1 MTSWLCRGLVG
12 RKRLPNFKKHDDLM
26 CLSLDLSFPCF
37 DVHGPMVYCLLIL
50 FQAGQ
55 DAEAASGEENSQG
68 TFEKRHGPRPSR
80 PLPNLCRIFALQK
93 ESNIH
98 GSPMDLP
105 WISQYFKLE
114 IRGIVDRST
123 CESSRCHRTWCQ
135 KTSQEPLPC
144 KALNLHTVDCIL
156 RFQVQSGFDML

>member
-26 CLSLDLSFPCF
+26 CLSLDLSFRCF

-68 TFEKRHGPRPSR
+68 TFEKRHGPRPSCHLCR
-80 PLPNLCRIFALQK
+80 IFVESLPNLCPSKGIQHPWI
-93 ESNIH
+93 SH

-105 WISQYFKLE
+105 WISHGSPNIFSWRSVESWIDPHVKARGAIVPGARRLHKSHSRAKL
-114 IRGIVDRST
+114 
-123 CESSRCHRTWCQ
+123 
-135 KTSQEPLPC
+135 
-144 KALNLHTVDCIL
+144 
-156 RFQVQSGFDML
+156 

>member
-26 CLSLDLSFPCF
+26 CLSLDLSFRCF

-68 TFEKRHGPRPSR
+68 TFEKRHGPRPSCH
-80 PLPNLCRIFALQK
+80 LCRIFA
-93 ESNIH
+93 ESLPFKRNPT
-98 GSPMDLP
+98 SMDLP
-105 WISQYFKLE
+105 WISQYFQLE

-144 KALNLHTVDCIL
+144 EALNLHTVDCIL
-156 RFQVQSGFDML
+156 RFQVRSGFDML

>member
-26 CLSLDLSFPCF
+26 CLSLDLSFRCF

-68 TFEKRHGPRPSR
+68 TFEKRHGPRPSCH
-80 PLPNLCRIFALQK
+80 LCRIFA
-93 ESNIH
+93 ESLPFKRNPTSMDLLWISH
-98 GSPMDLP
+98 GSPNIFNWRSVES
-105 WISQYFKLE
+105 WIDPHVKARGAIVPGARRLHKSHSRAKL
-114 IRGIVDRST
+114 
-123 CESSRCHRTWCQ
+123 
-135 KTSQEPLPC
+135 
-144 KALNLHTVDCIL
+144 
-156 RFQVQSGFDML
+156 

>member
-1 MTSWLCRGLVG
+1 MFMVQWCIAFSSYSKLG
-12 RKRLPNFKKHDDLM
+12 RMQRQLREKKTVRAHLKSVM
-26 CLSLDLSFPCF
+26 
-37 DVHGPMVYCLLIL
+37 
-50 FQAGQ
+50 AQ
-55 DAEAASGEENSQG
+55 DHQD
-68 TFEKRHGPRPSR
+68 
-80 PLPNLCRIFALQK
+80 LCRIFA
-93 ESNIH
+93 ESLPFKRNPTSMDLPWISH

>member
-105 WISQYFKLE
+105 WISHGSPNILSWRSVESWIDPHVKARGAIVPGARRLHKSHSRAKL
-114 IRGIVDRST
+114 
-123 CESSRCHRTWCQ
+123 
-135 KTSQEPLPC
+135 
-144 KALNLHTVDCIL
+144 
-156 RFQVQSGFDML
+156 